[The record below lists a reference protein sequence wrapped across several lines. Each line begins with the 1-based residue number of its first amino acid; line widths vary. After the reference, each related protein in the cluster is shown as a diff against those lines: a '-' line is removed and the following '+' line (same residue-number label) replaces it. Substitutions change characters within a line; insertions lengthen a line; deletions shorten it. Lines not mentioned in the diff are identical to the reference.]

1 MNEDKNWLESEE
13 LRKQVFRTP
22 EGYFESLEDR
32 VMARI
37 KAEEEEA
44 VAPRRPLWRILKPTL
59 ALAATF
65 AIIFGMGY
73 GVLSLTHTLK
83 RGAPVPATE
92 YATVEEEFIQP
103 ASLMN
108 YYQMEIPVEEETDID
123 EETLVNYLA
132 ASMSFADLTDIY
144 AQNY

>member
-1 MNEDKNWLESEE
+1 MNEKKNWLGSEE
-13 LRKQVFRTP
+13 LRKQAFRAP
-22 EGYFESLEDR
+22 EGYFESFEDR
-32 VMARI
+32 MMARI

-44 VAPRRPLWRILKPTL
+44 VAPRRPVWRILKPAL
-59 ALAATF
+59 SLAATF

-83 RGAPVPATE
+83 RGASVSVTE
-92 YATVEEEFIQP
+92 YATIEEEFIQP
-103 ASLMN
+103 SSLMN
-108 YYQMEIPVEEETDID
+108 YYQMENPVEEESEID

-132 ASMSFADLTDIY
+132 ASMSFADLAEIY